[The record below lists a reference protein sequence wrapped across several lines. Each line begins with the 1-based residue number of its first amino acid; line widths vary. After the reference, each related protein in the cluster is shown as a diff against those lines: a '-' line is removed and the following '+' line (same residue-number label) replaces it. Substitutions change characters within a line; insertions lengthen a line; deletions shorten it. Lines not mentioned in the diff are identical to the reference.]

1 MQTHAVYLCRHLV
14 ERGYSIT
21 VATYR
26 TPSAA
31 VEDDALPFA
40 VHRRLSRVS
49 YWENLRVLTTLASEC
64 RADVLYASTVFYGAL
79 RALTGLPVICRSPGN
94 DILRPWIAWPYQALS
109 RTLSRPAV
117 EDRLFERFR
126 RLDWP
131 ERLELLML
139 HRRRQAMI
147 HSACQHA
154 RVLAN
159 SAYTAGLLNGIG
171 LDAPQVRVLT
181 GGVDSARFQPR
192 GESKPVI
199 RARLGLSE
207 SCFLLMTACR
217 LVPKKGLGLL
227 LHAMATLR
235 RTMPDAHLVVV
246 GNGREAVA
254 AMRLAQ
260 ELGVADAV
268 TFTGAIAHGQL
279 HEYYWAADQFLLASR
294 EHVDPG
300 TGLRDVETM
309 GRVLCE
315 ANAAGLPTIAARS
328 GGIPSI
334 IDHGVNGLLF
344 EEDDQEQLVARITQL
359 RNDASLARRL
369 TVQGLHRATHQFDWS
384 VVCDAHE
391 AEFRC
396 FE

>member
-14 ERGYSIT
+14 QRGYSIT

-26 TPSAA
+26 TPSASA
-31 VEDDALPFA
+31 VDDALPFA

-49 YWENLRVLTTLASEC
+49 YWDNLRVLTTLAGEC
-64 RADVLYASTVFYGAL
+64 RADVIYASTVFYGAL
-79 RALTGLPVICRSPGN
+79 RAPTSLPVVCRSPGN
-94 DILRPWIAWPYQALS
+94 DILRPWIAWPYRVLS
-109 RTLSRPAV
+109 RTLSRPAI
-117 EDRLFERFR
+117 EDRLFDRFR

-131 ERLELLML
+131 ERFELLML

-147 HSACQHA
+147 HSACQHT

-171 LDAPQVRVLT
+171 LNAAQVRVLP
-181 GGVDSARFQPR
+181 GGVDSTRFLPR
-192 GESKPVI
+192 GENKSAI

-227 LHAMATLR
+227 LQAMAALR
-235 RTMPDAHLVVV
+235 RTMPDAHLMVV
-246 GNGREAVA
+246 GDGREATPA
-254 AMRLAQ
+254 LRLAQ
-260 ELGVADAV
+260 DLGVAGAV
-268 TFTGAIAHGQL
+268 TFTGAIAHDHL

-315 ANAAGLPTIAARS
+315 ANAAGLPAVASRS

-344 EEDDQEQLVARITQL
+344 AEDDQEQLVARITQL
-359 RNDASLARRL
+359 RNDPSLARRL
-369 TVQGLHRATHQFDWS
+369 TAAGLHRATHQFDWS
-384 VVCDAHE
+384 VVCAAHE
-391 AEFRC
+391 TEFRY
-396 FE
+396 FA